1 MEHTIKID
9 TNAHLILNTIKD
21 MMRANGHGKPNYSE
35 AIRYLDRLR
44 SEPQ

>member
-1 MEHTIKID
+1 MEHTIRID
-9 TNAHLILNTIKD
+9 SNAHLILNRIKS
-21 MMRANGHGKPNYSE
+21 MMQDKGHGKPNYSE